1 MRMETFFIYL
11 ALSCCIVSIY
21 ISLTRKENVD
31 VIGNKMVDY
40 WSKQTLKAQE
50 SQSIVQKLLQ
60 DANDYEEKAI
70 KLRKD
75 AASLQ
80 KEADGLL
87 KGAITIPTVEQLR
100 DIVGAN
106 MPEKSI
112 TEWRN
117 MQILR
122 CRNEIAEEVDERGK
136 DG

>member
-1 MRMETFFIYL
+1 
-11 ALSCCIVSIY
+11 
-21 ISLTRKENVD
+21 
-31 VIGNKMVDY
+31 MVDY